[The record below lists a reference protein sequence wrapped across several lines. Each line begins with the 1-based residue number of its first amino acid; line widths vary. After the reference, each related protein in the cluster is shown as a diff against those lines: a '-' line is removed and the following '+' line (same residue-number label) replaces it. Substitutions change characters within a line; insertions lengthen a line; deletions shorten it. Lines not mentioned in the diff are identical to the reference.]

1 MSETR
6 CIFCR
11 VVAGEIP
18 AEVVHASEGA
28 VAFLD
33 VQPLADG
40 HVLVVPR
47 RHVSRVQDLDAED
60 AAAVFR
66 AVAALSGPVARATRA
81 EGLTIGVN
89 DGPIT
94 GQTVPHV
101 HVHVVPRHRDDGATS
116 IHGMFAAGA
125 RRPLAELGAAIRRAM
140 GESAR

>member
-1 MSETR
+1 MSEPR

-18 AEVVHASEGA
+18 AEVVHTNEGA

-47 RHVSRVQDLDAED
+47 RHVSRVQELGAED

-66 AVAALSGPVARATRA
+66 AVAVVSGPVTRATNA

-101 HVHVVPRHRDDGATS
+101 HVHVVPRHRGDGASS
-116 IHGMFAAGA
+116 IHGMFRAGP
-125 RRPLAELGAAIRRAM
+125 RRPLAELGAAIRQ
-140 GESAR
+140 EI